1 MLRGT
6 RPARAPPFFRVS
18 ALVYARTTRGG
29 NRMRYYEVTAQDGPH
44 VTRLF
49 FERGDAL
56 EALDRQ
62 DHIYTHAEMV
72 AHPELA
78 AALERF
84 YDPANYEYQM
94 SNNALEL
101 REALEDHVAEGLSR
115 VGEMVEDLS
124 DLPEDNPVRQTV
136 GSALELLKQLDVL
149 IEGIERLR
157 PGGLRYTD
165 LPESALY
172 VFWNREQE
180 ELAAAK
186 KSQEAV
192 ADQVGVSA

>member
-1 MLRGT
+1 
-6 RPARAPPFFRVS
+6 
-18 ALVYARTTRGG
+18 
-29 NRMRYYEVTAQDGPH
+29 MRYYGVTTQDGPH

-72 AHPELA
+72 AHPDLA

-101 REALEDHVAEGLSR
+101 RRVLEDHVAEGLSL
-115 VGEMVEDLS
+115 VGEMAEDLS

-136 GSALELLKQLDVL
+136 GSALEHLRQLDVM
-149 IEGIERLR
+149 IEGIERLY
-157 PGGLRYTD
+157 PGGLRFTD
-165 LPESALY
+165 LPESALH
-172 VFWNREQE
+172 VFWIREQQ

-186 KSQEAV
+186 GAHDAV
-192 ADQVGVSA
+192 PDHVGAST